1 MKIAVMGM
9 GVAGS
14 YLMARLHNSKHHVVG
29 YERSTQQRHDSICAW
44 GTIKPVLEEYCRKT
58 NRNFDDFL
66 IHDGSRMD
74 VKMSNNVEFGIGL
87 KGLCTY
93 NKLGLIQDFIRDS
106 EVVYGQAPKL
116 DWLNEEYDMIVDC
129 TGFHRGY
136 LPKLKKDFFLPTY
149 EYKVVYE
156 NGVPFDDFY
165 IEPFPGMSGYF
176 WYFPLGN
183 NMAHIGAGDYRKNH
197 VKATDAFLKKY
208 GGKILATKG
217 RPIRLATPGHCK
229 PYYSGKVVGAG
240 ESIGTVYA
248 LLGEGIIPSMQCV
261 EILLKNMD
269 DFQAYEV
276 AVEQH
281 YKIYDTVFKF
291 VQNKI
296 HHRFNMLHS
305 ILDVISIYR
314 YMKKNEDRFG
324 MDIKMSDL
332 LKVAKA

>member
-1 MKIAVMGM
+1 
-9 GVAGS
+9 
-14 YLMARLHNSKHHVVG
+14 
-29 YERSTQQRHDSICAW
+29 
-44 GTIKPVLEEYCRKT
+44 
-58 NRNFDDFL
+58 
-66 IHDGSRMD
+66 
-74 VKMSNNVEFGIGL
+74 
-87 KGLCTY
+87 
-93 NKLGLIQDFIRDS
+93 
-106 EVVYGQAPKL
+106 
-116 DWLNEEYDMIVDC
+116 MIVDC

-156 NGVPFDDFY
+156 NGIPFDDFY

-183 NMAHIGAGDYRKNH
+183 NMAHIGAGDYKKNH

-296 HHRFNMLHS
+296 HHRFNMLYS